1 MGEGLTVLI
10 GCFLAG
16 VDVDAGWKP
25 LSGVCR
31 ALKLFTDAKERRMN
45 QVCSS
50 WHHILCS
57 ARIHWSFG
65 DVIDF

>member
-1 MGEGLTVLI
+1 MVTLFI

-31 ALKLFTDAKERRMN
+31 ALKLFTDAKELR
-45 QVCSS
+45 SE
-50 WHHILCS
+50 
-57 ARIHWSFG
+57 
-65 DVIDF
+65 D